1 MTQDDRRSIPPMTP
15 SPQPGGAGSSG
26 PVGTPGPSSSPLYTL
41 QKDIVAVKNRI
52 VREASTVIGMLEAAI
67 DALLRQD
74 PGSAAAIMSRDDEVD
89 REEVAI
95 EEECFRVLA
104 LFNPMARDF
113 RTMVALLRVNADL
126 ERVADHAVSLAKLSA
141 KIARLGGV
149 HEYPTS
155 LRELGHR
162 VPMLC
167 QLLLRSLVNDD
178 LETARAVL
186 VRDKSIDN
194 LDKRLFDE
202 SLDTMGDTRESRA
215 LGLLLYRCGRELERV
230 GDLMTNIAEDVIYI
244 NTGQIVRHGEKKR
257 LRAIARAAEGAEG

>member
-1 MTQDDRRSIPPMTP
+1 MTQDDRRTPPSAKP
-15 SPQPGGAGSSG
+15 SPPPAGAAA
-26 PVGTPGPSSSPLYTL
+26 PPPAGTSGPSSVPLYTL

-67 DALLRQD
+67 DGLLRQD
-74 PGSAAAIMSRDDEVD
+74 PGVANTITSRDDEVD

-104 LFNPMARDF
+104 LFNPLARDF

-126 ERVADHAVSLAKLSA
+126 ERVADHAVSLAKLTA
-141 KIARLGGV
+141 KIVRYGGV
-149 HEYPTS
+149 REYPTS

-202 SLDTMGDTRESRA
+202 SLDTMGDSRESRA

-257 LRAIARAAEGAEG
+257 LRAIARAAEGGEG

>member
-1 MTQDDRRSIPPMTP
+1 
-15 SPQPGGAGSSG
+15 
-26 PVGTPGPSSSPLYTL
+26 
-41 QKDIVAVKNRI
+41 
-52 VREASTVIGMLEAAI
+52 
-67 DALLRQD
+67 
-74 PGSAAAIMSRDDEVD
+74 
-89 REEVAI
+89 
-95 EEECFRVLA
+95 
-104 LFNPMARDF
+104 
-113 RTMVALLRVNADL
+113 
-126 ERVADHAVSLAKLSA
+126 VADHAVSLAKLSA
-141 KIARLGGV
+141 RIARFGGV
-149 HEYPTS
+149 REYPTS